1 MKVVYTAEALKDLED
16 IASYIA
22 THYPA
27 IAPAVRQR
35 LGAAMTHIAH
45 WPQGARAAEGRAGV
59 RVISLRK
66 YPYKIF
72 YRIRGDVVEVLHIH
86 HAARN
91 PWAD

>member
-1 MKVVYTAEALKDLED
+1 MKLVYTSEALKDLED
-16 IASYIA
+16 IASYLT

-27 IAPAVRQR
+27 VAPAVRLRIQ
-35 LGAAMTHIAH
+35 AAMTHILH
-45 WPQGARAAEGRAGV
+45 WPQGARRARDHPGV

-72 YRIRGDVVEVLHIH
+72 YRITRDAVEVLHIH
-86 HAARN
+86 HAARK